1 MDDVLQGFDEFMNV
15 VLDEAEEVWL
25 KETKTKKVGDKAT
38 LGVFCHLSTTP
49 TSSAVLDQPS

>member
-1 MDDVLQGFDEFMNV
+1 MNV

-38 LGVFCHLSTTP
+38 LGTF
-49 TSSAVLDQPS
+49 

>member
-1 MDDVLQGFDEFMNV
+1 MNV

-38 LGVFCHLSTTP
+38 LGPSSTPSYSP
-49 TSSAVLDQPS
+49 TSSFQPSTS